1 MKRSV
6 SLLLV
11 VVLFAFG
18 VMPVS
23 ASASGA
29 PDGYINVF
37 DYSSGF
43 DGFTDNFIPMVSGSR
58 NAYIELPFLYQ
69 VGFVDMVVSAPSRP
83 TVTLLSGY
91 NKSMTVEHIYNAY
104 YRVSCKVWGNAVHGL
119 EFLFESAGSYVSVK
133 SLIVSPMV
141 SDPVPEVG
149 TVNGVWANGNT
160 NSATMSS
167 PTSPATIRSPFAGN
181 AQHVASGSFTFYSRN
196 WVKHDFVDYYF
207 QISNVYSLSSIEVS
221 FNEQAIPF
229 EVSVVSGSS
238 NVNTLV
244 YTVHVVADCRGLD
257 RTGVQFPIVTVN
269 ASTSGDTWV
278 RLLNVTGSSVADA
291 PNPVVIWFD
300 RLITNLK
307 QWFTDLQYSVVTG
320 FNNLQASMKASFDKL
335 IAVLTPDK
343 KPGEDFGS
351 TVESQAGQL
360 GEAGDI
366 LNSVTRPPV
375 QDFDVQIDSFVNPAD
390 VTFLGGVVRPFMEN
404 KIVLTLLLMSLTLA
418 TLGYV
423 LYGKR

>member
-1 MKRSV
+1 MKRLV

-23 ASASGA
+23 ASASGT

-37 DYSSGF
+37 DYTPSFSGF
-43 DGFTDNFIPMVSGSR
+43 NENYIPMVGGSR
-58 NAYIELPFLYQ
+58 VARIDLPFQYQ
-69 VGFVDMVVSAPSRP
+69 VGFIDMVVLCPGSLS
-83 TVTLLSGY
+83 VKLLSPY
-91 NKSMTVEHIYNAY
+91 NQNLTVEKINNLY
-104 YRVSCKVWGNAVHGL
+104 YRVYGKVRNRVVSYL
-119 EFLFESAGSYVSVK
+119 EFEFTSSQSYVTPK
-133 SLIVSPMV
+133 SLLVSPM
-141 SDPVPEVG
+141 SADPVPEVG
-149 TVNGVWANGNT
+149 TVNGVWANGNS

-221 FNEQAIPF
+221 FNELAIPF

-307 QWFTDLQYSVVTG
+307 QWFADLQYAVVTG

-351 TVESQAGQL
+351 SVESQAGQL

-366 LNSVTRPPV
+366 LGSVTRPPV
-375 QDFDVQIDSFVNPAD
+375 QDFDVQIDSFVDPAD

-404 KIVLTLLLMSLTLA
+404 KIVLSVLLMSLTLA